1 MFNPPDHGRGPEVA
15 GPARIR
21 HRATARRL
29 RRAAVGSLC
38 AVASSLGLLSVGAM
52 AAHADNPSETPL
64 ALENGW
70 TNAPYDNGP
79 AKVEMG
85 GGIVSFSGA
94 IATSGTNPVAFT
106 LPPALRPAYNVF
118 VPVDMCNGTNGRLD
132 ISPSGVV
139 TVEAQDW
146 ANASCFTSLDGVSF
160 VASDPPYPQLNSLSP
175 ENGWTGGPFGTAPPR
190 AIYAGGTVEFQGAMA
205 TSGTNPVAFT
215 LPAALRPAYNVYVKV
230 DMCGAT
236 NGRLDIS
243 PNGDVRVEPEAGV
256 WSNAQCFTS
265 LDGASFIPSDIS
277 PYQQPP
283 LLSLQNGWTGG
294 PYGTNLPQAIYV
306 GGTVE
311 FQGAMATS
319 GTNPVAFTLPPA
331 LRPQYTR
338 YVPVDM
344 CSGTNGRLDISP
356 SGAVTVEAE
365 GRAWGNA
372 GCFTSLDGVSFIE

>member
-1 MFNPPDHGRGPEVA
+1 MFTPPDHGRGPEVA

-21 HRATARRL
+21 YRAMARRL

-38 AVASSLGLLSVGAM
+38 AVASSLCLLSVGAM

-70 TNAPYDNGP
+70 TNAPYDNGL

-106 LPPALRPAYNVF
+106 LPAALRPAYNVF
-118 VPVDMCNGTNGRLD
+118 VPVDMCNGTNGRLE
-132 ISPSGVV
+132 IAPSGDV
-139 TVEAQDW
+139 TVEAQNW
-146 ANASCFTSLDGVSF
+146 ANAQCFTSLDGVSF
-160 VASDPPYPQLNSLSP
+160 ISSDLPPSPQLS
-175 ENGWTGGPFGTAPPR
+175 
-190 AIYAGGTVEFQGAMA
+190 
-205 TSGTNPVAFT
+205 
-215 LPAALRPAYNVYVKV
+215 
-230 DMCGAT
+230 
-236 NGRLDIS
+236 
-243 PNGDVRVEPEAGV
+243 
-256 WSNAQCFTS
+256 
-265 LDGASFIPSDIS
+265 
-277 PYQQPP
+277 
-283 LLSLQNGWTGG
+283 LLSLQNGWTAG
-294 PYGTNLPQAIYV
+294 PCDTNLPQAIYV

-344 CSGTNGRLDISP
+344 CSGTNGRLAISP
-356 SGAVTVEAE
+356 SGVVTVEAE
-365 GRAWGNA
+365 GGAWGNA